1 MRKSFK
7 YRIYPS
13 KKQIELIN
21 NQLFEACKLYNCA
34 LEHRIW
40 QYKGAGKSISY
51 KEQSSELKDIRK
63 DGFCKLENFSACQ
76 DVLRRLDKTFK
87 AFFTRLKK
95 GSKPGFPRFKLA
107 RRYDTL
113 TFPSYGDG
121 CKIKGKKIYMQGIG
135 DVYMRLHREVEGEIK
150 TVSVTRKNEKYYII
164 FSCVVEKNVLPKTG
178 SIVGIDMG
186 LESLMADS
194 NGNFI
199 ENPRWLRVSQN
210 KLRVLQRSVSRKKKG
225 SGERKKAIKILSKF
239 HEKVSNQRL
248 DFLHKLSKRIVQDN
262 DIICIEDLN
271 IKGMAAGML
280 AKSVNDAAWGIF
292 FQLLSYKAE
301 NADKEVRKVNPRG
314 TSQRCNKCKTEVKKD
329 LSVRWHECPS
339 CGESVH
345 RDVNSAKEILWLG
358 TNLDALTWSNS
369 SCVAPEAVCFS

>member
-1 MRKSFK
+1 M
-7 YRIYPS
+7 
-13 KKQIELIN
+13 
-21 NQLFEACKLYNCA
+21 
-34 LEHRIW
+34 
-40 QYKGAGKSISY
+40 
-51 KEQSSELKDIRK
+51 
-63 DGFCKLENFSACQ
+63 
-76 DVLRRLDKTFK
+76 
-87 AFFTRLKK
+87 
-95 GSKPGFPRFKLA
+95 
-107 RRYDTL
+107 
-113 TFPSYGDG
+113 
-121 CKIKGKKIYMQGIG
+121 
-135 DVYMRLHREVEGEIK
+135 
-150 TVSVTRKNEKYYII
+150 
-164 FSCVVEKNVLPKTG
+164 
-178 SIVGIDMG
+178 
-186 LESLMADS
+186 
-194 NGNFI
+194 
-199 ENPRWLRVSQN
+199 
-210 KLRVLQRSVSRKKKG
+210 
-225 SGERKKAIKILSKF
+225 
-239 HEKVSNQRL
+239 
-248 DFLHKLSKRIVQDN
+248 HKLSKRIVQDN

>member
-1 MRKSFK
+1 M
-7 YRIYPS
+7 
-13 KKQIELIN
+13 
-21 NQLFEACKLYNCA
+21 FEACKLYNCA

-95 GSKPGFPRFKLA
+95 GSKPGFPRFKPA
-107 RRYDTL
+107 KRYDTL

-135 DVYMRLHREVEGEIK
+135 DVYMRLHREIEGEIK

-164 FSCVVEKNVLPKTG
+164 FSCVVDKNPLPKTG
-178 SIVGIDMG
+178 SIVGIDVG
-186 LESLMADS
+186 LESLIADS

-210 KLRVLQRSVSRKKKG
+210 KFRVLQRSVARKKKG
-225 SGERKKAIKILSKF
+225 SCERKKAIKTLSKF

-248 DFLHKLSKRIVQDN
+248 DFLHKLSKQIVQDN

>member
-1 MRKSFK
+1 LRKSFK
-7 YRIYPS
+7 YRIYPN

-40 QYKGAGKSISY
+40 QYKGAGKNISY

-95 GSKPGFPRFKLA
+95 GSKPGFPRFKPA

-135 DVYMRLHREVEGEIK
+135 DVYMRLHREIGGEIK

-164 FSCVVEKNVLPKTG
+164 FSCVVEKNILPKTG
-178 SIVGIDMG
+178 SVIGIDMG

-225 SGERKKAIKILSKF
+225 SGERKKSIKTLSKF
-239 HEKVSNQRL
+239 HEKVSNQRI
-248 DFLHKLSKRIVQDN
+248 DFLHKLSKQIVQDN

-280 AKSVNDAAWGIF
+280 AKSVNDAAWGMF